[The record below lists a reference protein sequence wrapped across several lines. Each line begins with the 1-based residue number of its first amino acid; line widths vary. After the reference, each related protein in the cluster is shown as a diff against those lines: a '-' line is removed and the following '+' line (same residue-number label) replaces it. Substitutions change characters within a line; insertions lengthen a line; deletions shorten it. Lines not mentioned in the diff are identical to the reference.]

1 MLNRR
6 QLRIK
11 VLQALYAWYQGE
23 STDLVKGEKELLFS
37 VNKIYDLYLYYLLIF
52 EEVVHLSTLRIE
64 ERKNKKLP
72 NPEDL
77 DPNLKF
83 IQNRVFEILRNNRNL
98 KQEVANRKL
107 SWLNET
113 DLMKKI
119 FNQIQNSEIFE
130 AYMSTRTSVLSQ
142 DKEFVVKI
150 FTDFIANNELVLYHF
165 EETSIFWVDDIDM
178 VCSSVIKTINSI
190 TDSTDEELILM
201 PLYKDEKEDKQYI
214 IDLFR
219 HVIKNDAENE
229 KLISSKA
236 DNWEN
241 ERIAT
246 MDMVLMKMAIS
257 EVKAFPTIPVKVT
270 LNEYIE
276 ISKFYSTP
284 KSNGFIN
291 GVLDKAFSE
300 MKQKGEYRKTGRG
313 LLED

>member
-23 STDLVKGEKELLFS
+23 STDLLKAEKELLFS
-37 VNKIYDLYLYYLLIF
+37 VNKIYDLYIYYLLIF
-52 EEVVHLSTLRIE
+52 DEIVHLSTLRIE

-83 IQNRVFEILRNNRNL
+83 IENLVFLSLKNNKEL
-98 KQEVANRKL
+98 KLNIANRKI
-107 SWLNET
+107 SWQNEM

-119 FNQIQNSEIFE
+119 FNLIQNSEIFE
-130 AYMSTRTSVLSQ
+130 TYMSTRTSVLSQ
-142 DKEFVVKI
+142 DKEFAIKI
-150 FTDFIANNELVLYHF
+150 FTDYIANNELVLHHF
-165 EETSIFWVDDIDM
+165 EDKSIFWIDDIDL
-178 VCSSVIKTINSI
+178 VCSSVIKTIQAINE
-190 TDSTDEELILM
+190 STDENQELI
-201 PLYKDEKEDKQYI
+201 PLYKDEAVDRQYI

-219 HVIKNDAENE
+219 QTIKTDAVNE

-236 DNWEN
+236 ENWEN

-257 EVKAFPTIPVKVT
+257 EVRAFPTIPVKVT

-291 GVLDKAFSE
+291 GVLDKAFHE
-300 MKQKGEYRKTGRG
+300 MKEKGEYRKTGRG